1 MSNENVDKGAD
12 SSPKVSKIES
22 DLPLY
27 FAKTLAGM
35 EKLLVSELVNLG
47 AIAVKDVRR
56 GVEFKA
62 DMSTLFRVCL
72 SSRFALTVLRP
83 ILSFNAQNPDELY
96 EEAKKW
102 EWGAVMTAH
111 SSFAID
117 VTVHSSIFTHSQ
129 FAMLRLKDA
138 IVDHFREQGG
148 IRPGVNREDPDMRIH
163 MHISN
168 AAVTL
173 SLDAAGRPLSR
184 RGYRPAGAKAPLNEV
199 LAAGLLAHSGWKP
212 GTPLY
217 DPMCG
222 SGTFTMEAALWT
234 DGLPIQWHRRKFAF
248 MDWRGYDDEEWWQVR
263 DEMKEQRNKVHTPMF
278 TWDKD
283 FGAISQTRQALANM
297 ELDGITELGRAN
309 FFKMQPRTESGVVV
323 LNPPYGER
331 LDLEDAPEFY
341 SAIGDA
347 FKTNWSGFSAWI
359 ISSDAEAL
367 KSVGLKTKRKIQCFN
382 GPLECRWAGFD
393 LYKGSERDA
402 QSPAEVIE
410 PDSES
415 TSETP
420 S

>member
-1 MSNENVDKGAD
+1 
-12 SSPKVSKIES
+12 
-22 DLPLY
+22 
-27 FAKTLAGM
+27 
-35 EKLLVSELVNLG
+35 
-47 AIAVKDVRR
+47 
-56 GVEFKA
+56 
-62 DMSTLFRVCL
+62 
-72 SSRFALTVLRP
+72 
-83 ILSFNAQNPDELY
+83 
-96 EEAKKW
+96 
-102 EWGAVMTAH
+102 MTPH

-138 IVDHFREQGG
+138 IVDHFRDQGG

-168 AAVTL
+168 SAVTL

-184 RGYRPAGAKAPLNEV
+184 RGYRPQGAKAPLNEV
-199 LAAGLLAHSGWKP
+199 LAAGLLAHSGWRP

-222 SGTFTMEAALWT
+222 SGTFTLEAALWT

-248 MDWRGYDDEEWWQVR
+248 MDWRGYDDEEWWHVR
-263 DEMKEQRNKVHTPMF
+263 DEMKAKRNKVHTPMF

-309 FFKMQPRTESGVVV
+309 FFKMQPRSEEGVVV

-331 LDLEDAPEFY
+331 LDLDDAPEFY

-367 KSVGLKTKRKIQCFN
+367 KNVGLKTKRKIQCFN
-382 GPLECRWAGFD
+382 GPLECRWVGYD
-393 LYKGSERDA
+393 LYKGSANDGKEELDA
-402 QSPAEVIE
+402 PPNGE
-410 PDSES
+410 
-415 TSETP
+415 
-420 S
+420 